1 MRFSN
6 YILSS
11 KGDNFMN
18 CIDLKK
24 SGVINFRASLKVFC
38 LILFVFWVPSR
49 QSVIAQDLSEREP
62 TTSQLMQGKVYIYK
76 LYPQD
81 RIGKGYKLVYMVA
94 VPLEI
99 HWKFKTDFEN
109 DFLLSN
115 KLITEHHLL
124 GYENNVA
131 ITETVYASNSSKRFR
146 WQTISSPDTHRLDFE
161 LLNPNE
167 CGQKFHYGY
176 IQLEGYGEHTK
187 VTQTAYFD
195 FTGATLWMNYPW
207 HGGMQHYLQYTASW
221 EQKTIVRLKTR
232 YQ

>member
-1 MRFSN
+1 
-6 YILSS
+6 
-11 KGDNFMN
+11 MN

-38 LILFVFWVPSR
+38 LILFVFLVPSR

-115 KLITEHHLL
+115 KLITEQVIRARDSDGKPLAHPIPIASILNCL
-124 GYENNVA
+124 TLTNVVKNFITA
-131 ITETVYASNSSKRFR
+131 IFSWKAMVSTPKSPRQHTL
-146 WQTISSPDTHRLDFE
+146 ISLE
-161 LLNPNE
+161 
-167 CGQKFHYGY
+167 
-176 IQLEGYGEHTK
+176 QLSG
-187 VTQTAYFD
+187 
-195 FTGATLWMNYPW
+195 
-207 HGGMQHYLQYTASW
+207 
-221 EQKTIVRLKTR
+221 
-232 YQ
+232 